1 MEMLQ
6 AVHGLPPQ
14 CYVEKKDRTLASV
27 LVEQYTQYHV
37 TLNDEWVMRGGTTA
51 LRCVIDPT
59 YVTDYVKVIGWKR
72 AGHELHSSGRVSI
85 LRDGV
90 LHIRGVQAEDT
101 GRLSPYTC
109 ITRNILTGENRT
121 SDGASITL
129 HDPPAGGARP
139 SIDESLDHVT
149 ISQGETIELPCAASQ
164 AYPAPSFTWVKDDV
178 TLVID
183 GRRLTQH
190 GGNLHLRNATVF
202 DSGVYQ
208 CTGRNSHGSG
218 SANTLL
224 TVTSPLSVLI
234 EPTQQTVD
242 AGHSAQFNCT
252 TFGHPVNSVEWFHNG
267 RPLVA
272 STSDPEARVTLSQG
286 RHLLLVKDVGRQDQ
300 GMYQCFVS
308 NARDS
313 AQGAGQLALGAA
325 KPVLL
330 DAFQEQFVKMG
341 QKVTLHCKFSG
352 NPIPEVTWSLDG
364 AGLPT
369 ESALAWNSFVTM
381 EGDVM
386 SYVNISRVSVPLGGE
401 YSCYAASKVGTATHT
416 NRLNVYGTPYIKPM
430 PNVTATASKN
440 LTLRCYVS
448 GYPLESIHWTRRG
461 AQLPINHRQTLPK
474 KGTLVIG
481 KVQKG
486 DSGSYTCVARNRE
499 GKGMER
505 SMHVAVVEPPRIDTF
520 QFGKRKQGDRIM
532 VICAIVSGDLPIT
545 IQWEKDGRAIPK
557 DMGVIIQQLGE
568 YSILSINNVS
578 PMHDG
583 NYTCYVRNAAA
594 TVNYTD
600 SLQIEVPP
608 RWVVEPQDSYV
619 ILHQSVRLDCQ
630 ADGTPAPEVIWKKA
644 EGSTP
649 GNYTKLEFDH
659 PDVNHRRLLPN
670 GTLILTHARE
680 EDHGY
685 YLCHASNGVGF
696 DISKIVMLTVHI
708 PARFNEPRK
717 NYTVKKGQAVTLE
730 CQAVGD
736 KPLSIDW
743 SFNESELT
751 DTSDAR
757 FTIVAQD
764 TPRGKLSQLTIK
776 PSDRD
781 DSGNYTCLATNKF
794 GQRELLSHLIVHE
807 PPEPPK
813 ELVVVNVTSREAFV
827 TWKRPF
833 DGNSPIT
840 NFTVQYINATGKA
853 NQPDHQLHCSVHQC
867 YSASMLQVRRT
878 SPITNFTVQ
887 CISATGKATQP
898 DHQLHCLVHQCYST
912 SMLQVRRPSPITNF
926 TVQYINATGKT
937 TQPNHKLHC
946 SVHQCYST
954 SVLQVRRPSP
964 ITNFTVQYISATG
977 KATQPDHKLHC
988 SVHQCY
994 STSMLQVRRPSP
1006 ITNFTVQYINATGKA
1021 NQRSLVGLF
1030 EIWQGVIPNVTVKRE
1045 QLYATLTSLLPAF
1058 KYHIRVIA
1066 LNAVGK
1072 SESSNVVDITTEEEA
1087 PTGPPDRVVVQAVS
1101 SQALKVIWDP
1111 PVLGYQNGK
1120 ILGYYIGYKETL
1132 NPVPASFIYQTHI
1145 VQPASSDKKSTTN
1158 EHTITNLKKFTQYSV
1173 RVKAYNAKGISP
1185 ASTDINVFTLE
1196 DVPSQPPEGV
1206 QATPLSSDSVKVAW
1220 SPPPLFTLHGILQGY
1235 KILYKPVRL
1244 DEDESDANFQTSPHL
1259 EIVLFGLEKF
1269 TNYSVQV
1276 LAYTRKG
1283 EGVRSEPVYVTTRE
1297 DVPDAPARI
1306 KALATND
1313 SAILISWMP
1322 PARPNGIIR
1331 GYTLYFNNQSSPE
1344 VEDILIPLSADS
1356 THYMMGGL
1364 PRGVEFAFRC
1374 SASTVM
1380 GEGRSTK
1387 YISTSTLV
1395 VAPARIASFPV
1406 TVTQVW
1412 HEDVTF
1418 PCVTVGSPPPVVTWR
1433 LRNGIV
1439 NNSDGIRVLR
1449 NGSLVIS
1456 SVTGSDA
1463 ANYTCH
1469 AENPHGSSQITYT
1482 LKVQVGDHRGT
1493 PPHPPHLYLV
1503 LTTTSTIQV
1512 NWLSGSNGG
1521 SPIQGFV
1528 LNYKMDYQSWQ
1539 SLSMGPTNRTFI
1551 ANNLRCGTSY
1561 KFSLRARNKLGDSL
1575 DSQLVTAS
1583 TNGSAPI
1590 IAPQSLLLVATN
1602 ATSVTLDLSSWQT
1615 SGCPIR
1621 FYSIRYQVWGDETW
1635 HLVSNHIQHNA
1646 TLFVV
1651 QDLNPA
1657 TWYIMDVIAHS
1668 DAGSTTSRLKFA
1680 TLTFA
1685 GSTIKPLKVLHKER
1699 SEFYQKA
1706 YLMIPVCAAIVFLL
1720 SLLVAVFL
1728 FCRRRKDRLRYKDYD
1743 PATHTVNL
1751 RRDITAETSLMND
1764 LDKRLNTDLDLSSSS
1779 SGTLAGHARHANL
1792 LGSPVSEDN
1801 LPGHSSSAWL
1811 IAGSNKTTSDNGSF
1825 GRSDDNINPYATYN
1839 EIKPTTIT
1847 HTEVRTTT
1855 VPLKGAAVPKS
1866 SSEEDDIALQ
1876 KAAARREMEDYQS
1889 KKAASSSSS
1898 SSNPKGP
1905 PSESYVP
1912 FFHSDVKREKQA
1924 RSTGKRQPPPP
1935 LPAPRRMHQKEAATK
1950 DGYDNE
1956 GAILSPRRYASA
1968 DQIHALFTQPARPH
1982 SSVKS
1987 GSESTDKGSQR
1998 HSLISSVTTVS
2009 SSRDE
2014 LLDALENAKRC
2025 PPPPVLYESENDP
2038 HIDGG
2043 TEGDLDPDSSSQPT
2057 DSSVTTEPGIRMFTQ
2072 SPPKPNEQRQASCE
2086 VPAYE
2091 QQQKRRRPQRMEVES
2106 DTNDAPPTAL
2116 RRPLPPRKVRPR
2128 HRGKQRGQMTGKRP
2142 LGTFMPRT
2150 QSGTSTTS
2158 TNSEEV
2164 TYSFGAGRAAVRGG
2178 DKGLAGGRSTGKSG
2192 GGAGAA
2198 AAGGRATLGAT
2209 GGDIDRAQTPRS
2221 SSPGDGGDPQ
2231 PFTAFAAAT
2240 APPAYE
2246 AGFVDFPSETARIRR
2261 GGRRTPHARVR
2272 YDNTAQTPGTDE
2284 HRPLVTSLAH
2294 TALATSPEEE
2304 ESVSLIDRHYR
2315 PVPEEDTEMDT
2326 RPGKKSKSDKGY
2338 TDDFTIV

>member
-1 MEMLQ
+1 
-6 AVHGLPPQ
+6 
-14 CYVEKKDRTLASV
+14 
-27 LVEQYTQYHV
+27 
-37 TLNDEWVMRGGTTA
+37 
-51 LRCVIDPT
+51 
-59 YVTDYVKVIGWKR
+59 
-72 AGHELHSSGRVSI
+72 
-85 LRDGV
+85 
-90 LHIRGVQAEDT
+90 
-101 GRLSPYTC
+101 
-109 ITRNILTGENRT
+109 
-121 SDGASITL
+121 
-129 HDPPAGGARP
+129 
-139 SIDESLDHVT
+139 
-149 ISQGETIELPCAASQ
+149 
-164 AYPAPSFTWVKDDV
+164 
-178 TLVID
+178 
-183 GRRLTQH
+183 
-190 GGNLHLRNATVF
+190 
-202 DSGVYQ
+202 
-208 CTGRNSHGSG
+208 
-218 SANTLL
+218 
-224 TVTSPLSVLI
+224 
-234 EPTQQTVD
+234 
-242 AGHSAQFNCT
+242 
-252 TFGHPVNSVEWFHNG
+252 
-267 RPLVA
+267 
-272 STSDPEARVTLSQG
+272 
-286 RHLLLVKDVGRQDQ
+286 
-300 GMYQCFVS
+300 
-308 NARDS
+308 
-313 AQGAGQLALGAA
+313 
-325 KPVLL
+325 
-330 DAFQEQFVKMG
+330 
-341 QKVTLHCKFSG
+341 
-352 NPIPEVTWSLDG
+352 
-364 AGLPT
+364 
-369 ESALAWNSFVTM
+369 
-381 EGDVM
+381 
-386 SYVNISRVSVPLGGE
+386 
-401 YSCYAASKVGTATHT
+401 
-416 NRLNVYGTPYIKPM
+416 
-430 PNVTATASKN
+430 
-440 LTLRCYVS
+440 
-448 GYPLESIHWTRRG
+448 
-461 AQLPINHRQTLPK
+461 
-474 KGTLVIG
+474 
-481 KVQKG
+481 
-486 DSGSYTCVARNRE
+486 
-499 GKGMER
+499 
-505 SMHVAVVEPPRIDTF
+505 
-520 QFGKRKQGDRIM
+520 
-532 VICAIVSGDLPIT
+532 
-545 IQWEKDGRAIPK
+545 
-557 DMGVIIQQLGE
+557 QQLGD
-568 YSILSINNVS
+568 YSILSIMDAA

-583 NYTCYVRNAAA
+583 NYTCYVSNAAA
-594 TVNYTD
+594 SVNYTA
-600 SLQIEVPP
+600 SLHIDVPP
-608 RWVVEPQDSYV
+608 RWVVEPQESYV
-619 ILHQSVRLDCQ
+619 ILHQSVQLDCQ
-630 ADGTPAPEVIWKKA
+630 AEGTPEPKVIWKKA

-649 GNYTKLEFDH
+649 GDYRDLEVDH
-659 PDVNHRRLLPN
+659 PEVSHRHLLPN
-670 GTLILTHARE
+670 GTLVLTQARE

-685 YLCHASNGVGF
+685 YLCHASNGIGF
-696 DISKIVMLTVHI
+696 DISKVVMLTVHI
-708 PARFNEPRK
+708 PARFNEPRRS
-717 NYTVKKGQAVTLE
+717 YTVKKGQSVTLE

-736 KPLSIDW
+736 KPLSIGW
-743 SFNESELT
+743 SFQGSQVNDLN
-751 DTSDAR
+751 DNRVA
-757 FTIVAQD
+757 IVAQD

-776 PSDRD
+776 PSARD
-781 DSGNYTCLATNKF
+781 DSGNYTCLAKNKF
-794 GQRELLSHLIVHE
+794 GEGSLISHLVVHE
-807 PPEPPK
+807 PPEPPQD
-813 ELVVVNVTSREAFV
+813 LAVANVTSRETFV
-827 TWKRPF
+827 SWTRPF

-840 NFTVQYINATGKA
+840 NFSVQYINAT
-853 NQPDHQLHCSVHQC
+853 
-867 YSASMLQVRRT
+867 
-878 SPITNFTVQ
+878 
-887 CISATGKATQP
+887 
-898 DHQLHCLVHQCYST
+898 
-912 SMLQVRRPSPITNF
+912 
-926 TVQYINATGKT
+926 
-937 TQPNHKLHC
+937 
-946 SVHQCYST
+946 
-954 SVLQVRRPSP
+954 
-964 ITNFTVQYISATG
+964 
-977 KATQPDHKLHC
+977 
-988 SVHQCY
+988 
-994 STSMLQVRRPSP
+994 
-1006 ITNFTVQYINATGKA
+1006 
-1021 NQRSLVGLF
+1021 
-1030 EIWQGVIPNVTVKRE
+1030 EIWQGVLPNITVRQD
-1045 QLYATLTSLLPAF
+1045 QLFVTLTSLLPAF

-1066 LNAVGK
+1066 QNAVGR
-1072 SESSNVVDITTEEEA
+1072 SEPSNVVDVTTEEEA

-1120 ILGYYIGYKETL
+1120 ILGYYIGYKESNSL

-1145 VQPASSDKKSTTN
+1145 PQPAGADKLSEHTTSSEHTGSEHTSN
-1158 EHTITNLKKFTQYSV
+1158 EHTISNLKKFTQYSV
-1173 RVKAYNAKGISP
+1173 HVKAYNAKGISP
-1185 ASTDINVFTLE
+1185 ASIDIKVFTLE
-1196 DVPSQPPEGV
+1196 DGEIVALCTGSISPMLLSPPVFVCPVPSQPPEGV

-1244 DEDESDANFQTSPHL
+1244 DEDESDANFQTSLHL
-1259 EIVLFGLEKF
+1259 ESVLFGLEKF

-1283 EGVRSEPVYVTTRE
+1283 EGVRSQPVYVTTRE
-1297 DVPDAPARI
+1297 DVPDAPAKI

-1313 SAILISWMP
+1313 SAILVSWLP

-1344 VEDILIPLSADS
+1344 VEDILIPLASTS
-1356 THYMMGGL
+1356 THFMMGDL
-1364 PRGVEFAFRC
+1364 PRGTEFAFRC
-1374 SASTVM
+1374 SASTAM

-1387 YISTSTLV
+1387 YISASTLV

-1406 TVTQVW
+1406 TVTQAW

-1418 PCVTVGSPPPVVTWR
+1418 PCVTVGSPSPVVTWR
-1433 LRNGIV
+1433 LRNRIV
-1439 NNSDGIRVLR
+1439 KNSPRIRVLR

-1482 LKVQVGDHRGT
+1482 LKVQA

-1521 SPIQGFV
+1521 SPIQGKHSHWDTIIIWA
-1528 LNYKMDYQSWQ
+1528 LMDYQSWQ

-1590 IAPQSLLLVATN
+1590 IAPQSLLLVAAN

-1621 FYSIRYQVWGDETW
+1621 FFSIRYQVWGDETW
-1635 HLVSNHIQHNA
+1635 HLVSNHIQQNA

-1685 GSTIKPLKVLHKER
+1685 GKVSLSTGTIKPLKVLHKER

-1728 FCRRRKDRLRYKDYD
+1728 FCRRRKDRLRYKGKLNLC
-1743 PATHTVNL
+1743 TVNL
-1751 RRDITAETSLMND
+1751 ARDITAETSLMND

-1825 GRSDDNINPYATYN
+1825 GRSVDDNINPYATYN

-1876 KAAARREMEDYQS
+1876 KAAARREVWLL
-1889 KKAASSSSS
+1889 
-1898 SSNPKGP
+1898 
-1905 PSESYVP
+1905 SESYVP

-1924 RSTGKRQPPPP
+1924 RSAGKRKPPPP
-1935 LPAPRRMHQKEAATK
+1935 LPAPRRVHQKEAATK

-1956 GAILSPRRYASA
+1956 GAVLSPRRYASA

-2106 DTNDAPPTAL
+2106 DTNDAPLTVL

-2164 TYSFGAGRAAVRGG
+2164 TYSFGAARAAVRGG
-2178 DKGLAGGRSTGKSG
+2178 
-2192 GGAGAA
+2192 
-2198 AAGGRATLGAT
+2198 
-2209 GGDIDRAQTPRS
+2209 GD
-2221 SSPGDGGDPQ
+2221 
-2231 PFTAFAAAT
+2231 
-2240 APPAYE
+2240 
-2246 AGFVDFPSETARIRR
+2246 
-2261 GGRRTPHARVR
+2261 
-2272 YDNTAQTPGTDE
+2272 
-2284 HRPLVTSLAH
+2284 
-2294 TALATSPEEE
+2294 
-2304 ESVSLIDRHYR
+2304 
-2315 PVPEEDTEMDT
+2315 
-2326 RPGKKSKSDKGY
+2326 
-2338 TDDFTIV
+2338 

>member
-1 MEMLQ
+1 ME
-6 AVHGLPPQ
+6 VNGGRWDRR
-14 CYVEKKDRTLASV
+14 KKMRIARRKKRKTKRKRWKKMRRRVKKRRRGMRIRRARRFGRRRRRGGV
-27 LVEQYTQYHV
+27 LVEQYMQYDV
-37 TLNDEWVMRGGTTA
+37 ALNNKWVMRGGTA
-51 LRCVIDPT
+51 VLRCVINPP

-72 AGHELHSSGRVSI
+72 SDRELRSNGRVSI

-101 GRLSPYTC
+101 GLRSPYTC
-109 ITRNILTGENRT
+109 ITKNVLTRENRT
-121 SDGASITL
+121 SKGASLTL
-129 HDPPAGGARP
+129 HEPPAGGVQP
-139 SIDESLDHVT
+139 IIDESLDQVT

-164 AYPAPSFTWVKDDV
+164 AYPAPSFSWVKDDV
-178 TLVID
+178 TLIID
-183 GRRLTQH
+183 GRRLTQS
-190 GGNLHLRNATVF
+190 GGNLHVRNATVF
-202 DSGVYQ
+202 DSGQYL
-208 CTGRNSHGSG
+208 CTGRNSHGKDT
-218 SANTLL
+218 ARTVL

-234 EPTQQTVD
+234 DPIEQTVD
-242 AGHSAQFNCT
+242 AGHTAQFNCT
-252 TFGHPVNSVEWFHNG
+252 TFGHPVNSVQWFKNG

-272 STSDPEARVTLSQG
+272 SASDPNARVTLSQG
-286 RHLLLVKDVGRQDQ
+286 RHLLMVREVSRLDQ
-300 GMYQCFVS
+300 GMFQCFVS
-308 NARDS
+308 NNRDS

-330 DAFQEQFVKMG
+330 DGFQEQFVKMG

-352 NPIPEVTWSLDG
+352 NPSPEVSWSLDG
-364 AGLPT
+364 ADLPV
-369 ESALAWNSFVTM
+369 ESALAWNSFVTT

-401 YSCYAASKVGTATHT
+401 YTCYAASKVGKASHT
-416 NRLNVYGTPYIKPM
+416 NRLNVYGTPFIKPM
-430 PNVTATASKN
+430 PNVTATASKD
-440 LTLRCYVS
+440 LALRCYVS
-448 GYPLESIHWTRRG
+448 GYPVVSIHWTRYG
-461 AQLPINHRQTLPK
+461 AQLPINHRQSLLQDGSLLIK
-474 KGTLVIG
+474 R
-481 KVQKG
+481 VQRG
-486 DSGSYTCVARNRE
+486 DSGPYTCVARNRE
-499 GKGMER
+499 NAGMER
-505 SMHVAVVEPPRIDTF
+505 SMFISVVEPPRIDPF
-520 QFGKRKQGDRIM
+520 HFRKRKQGDRIL
-532 VICAIVSGDLPIT
+532 VTCAIISGDLPIT
-545 IQWEKDGRAIPK
+545 IQWEKDGTAIPP
-557 DMGVIIQQLGE
+557 DLGIRIQQLGD
-568 YSILSINNVS
+568 YSILSINDAS
-578 PMHDG
+578 PVHDG
-583 NYTCYVRNAAA
+583 NYTCYVSNAAA
-594 TVNYTD
+594 SVNYTA
-600 SLQIEVPP
+600 SLHIDVPP
-608 RWVVEPQDSYV
+608 HWVVEPQDSYV
-619 ILHQSVRLDCQ
+619 ILHESVRLDCQ
-630 ADGTPAPEVIWKKA
+630 ADGTPDPEVVWKKA
-644 EGSTP
+644 EGRSCSKLGIISSIDPHHELQLTGQTP
-649 GNYTKLEFDH
+649 GNYKQLEFDQ
-659 PDVNHRRLLPN
+659 PEVNHRRLLPN
-670 GTLILTHARE
+670 GTLILMQARE

-685 YLCHASNGVGF
+685 YLCHATNGVGF
-696 DISKIVMLTVHI
+696 DISKVVLLNVHI
-708 PARFNEPRK
+708 PARFNEPRR
-717 NYTVKKGQAVTLE
+717 NYTVMKGQAVTLE

-736 KPLSIDW
+736 KPLSIGW
-743 SFNESELT
+743 SFRGSPIDSQGDERAKLVSQ
-751 DTSDAR
+751 S
-757 FTIVAQD
+757 
-764 TPRGKLSQLTIK
+764 TPRGKLSQLTIE
-776 PSDRD
+776 PSTRQ
-781 DSGNYTCLATNKF
+781 DSGFYTCTAKNKF
-794 GQRELLSHLIVHE
+794 GHGVLVNHLVVHE

-813 ELVVVNVTSREAFV
+813 DLKVVNVSSREADV
-827 TWKRPF
+827 TWKKPF

-840 NFTVQYINATGKA
+840 NYTVQYKNAT
-853 NQPDHQLHCSVHQC
+853 
-867 YSASMLQVRRT
+867 
-878 SPITNFTVQ
+878 
-887 CISATGKATQP
+887 
-898 DHQLHCLVHQCYST
+898 
-912 SMLQVRRPSPITNF
+912 
-926 TVQYINATGKT
+926 
-937 TQPNHKLHC
+937 
-946 SVHQCYST
+946 
-954 SVLQVRRPSP
+954 
-964 ITNFTVQYISATG
+964 
-977 KATQPDHKLHC
+977 
-988 SVHQCY
+988 
-994 STSMLQVRRPSP
+994 
-1006 ITNFTVQYINATGKA
+1006 
-1021 NQRSLVGLF
+1021 
-1030 EIWQGVIPNVTVKRE
+1030 EIWQGVLPNISVKWDK
-1045 QLYATLTSLLPAF
+1045 LYATLTPLLPAF
-1058 KYHIRVIA
+1058 NYHIRVIA
-1066 LNAVGK
+1066 HNAVGG
-1072 SESSNVVDITTEEEA
+1072 SEPSNVVEVATEEEA
-1087 PTGPPDRVVVQAVS
+1087 PTGPPDRVTVQAVG

-1111 PVLGYQNGK
+1111 PIVGYQNGK
-1120 ILGYYIGYKETL
+1120 ILGYYIGYKETQS
-1132 NPVPASFIYQTHI
+1132 PAQFIYRTHE
-1145 VQPASSDKKSTTN
+1145 VRAAGTEQKSNTN
-1158 EHTITNLKKFTQYSV
+1158 EHRISKLKKFTQYTV
-1173 RVKAYNAKGISP
+1173 HVKAYNVKGISP
-1185 ASTDINVFTLE
+1185 ASADINVFTLE

-1244 DEDESDANFQTSPHL
+1244 DEDESDANFQTSSQL

-1269 TNYSVQV
+1269 TNYSLQV

-1283 EGVRSEPVYVTTRE
+1283 EGVRSEPVFVRTRE
-1297 DVPDAPARI
+1297 DDSFSLTLSTPPSVPEAPARI

-1313 SAILISWMP
+1313 SAILVSWRP

-1344 VEDILIPLSADS
+1344 VEDIMIPLSPDS
-1356 THYMMGGL
+1356 THFMMGGL
-1364 PRGVEFAFRC
+1364 SRGVDYAFRC
-1374 SASTVM
+1374 SASTAM

-1387 YISTSTLV
+1387 NRAV
-1395 VAPARIASFPV
+1395 K
-1406 TVTQVW
+1406 
-1412 HEDVTF
+1412 
-1418 PCVTVGSPPPVVTWR
+1418 
-1433 LRNGIV
+1433 
-1439 NNSDGIRVLR
+1439 NSQRMHILG

-1469 AENPHGSSQITYT
+1469 AENPHGSSEITYT
-1482 LKVQVGDHRGT
+1482 LKVQA

-1503 LTTTSTIQV
+1503 LTTTTTIQV

-1528 LNYKMDYQSWQ
+1528 LNYKMDHQSWQ
-1539 SLSMGPTNRTFI
+1539 SLSLGPQNRTFI

-1575 DSQLVTAS
+1575 DSETVSAR

-1590 IAPQSLLLVATN
+1590 ISPQSLLLAAVN

-1621 FYSIRYQVWGDETW
+1621 FYSIKYHVWGDKVW
-1635 HLVSNHIQHNA
+1635 HLVNNNIQFNA

-1651 QDLNPA
+1651 QDLSPA

-1668 DAGSTTSRLKFA
+1668 DAGSTTSQLKFA

-1685 GSTIKPLKVLHKER
+1685 GSTIKPLKVVHKER

-1706 YLMIPVCAAIVFLL
+1706 YLMVPVCAAAVFLF

-1743 PATHTVNL
+1743 PASHTVNL

-1764 LDKRLNTDLDLSSSS
+1764 LDKRLNTELDLSSSS

-1825 GRSDDNINPYATYN
+1825 GRSVDDNINPYATYN
-1839 EIKPTTIT
+1839 EIKPTTLT
-1847 HTEVRTTT
+1847 HTEVRTT

-1876 KAAARREMEDYQS
+1876 KAAARREMEDYQA
-1889 KKAASSSSS
+1889 KKAVSSSSS

-1924 RSTGKRQPPPP
+1924 RSSAKRQPPPP

-2038 HIDGG
+2038 HHDGG
-2043 TEGDLDPDSSSQPT
+2043 AEGDLDPDSSSQPT

-2164 TYSFGAGRAAVRGG
+2164 TYSFGAGRPAMRGG
-2178 DKGLAGGRSTGKSG
+2178 DKGLAGGRSAGK
-2192 GGAGAA
+2192 
-2198 AAGGRATLGAT
+2198 AAGSGAT
-2209 GGDIDRAQTPRS
+2209 GARGGVTGTGGAEMERAQTPRS
-2221 SSPGDGGDPQ
+2221 SSPGDGGDP
-2231 PFTAFAAAT
+2231 PPYPAFAGAT
-2240 APPAYE
+2240 APPPYE
-2246 AGFVDFPSETARIRR
+2246 DCFAEFPSETARIRR

-2272 YDNTAQTPGTDE
+2272 YDTSAQTPGTDE

-2294 TALATSPEEE
+2294 PALATSPEEE

-2315 PVPEEDTEMDT
+2315 PVPEEETDLDT
-2326 RPGKKSKSDKGY
+2326 RPGKESKSDKGY
-2338 TDDFTIV
+2338 TEDFTIV